1 MLPGPRTFAVNP
13 ASCKARKTFRTNNHA
28 GVAETPALRVCA
40 CLLALHG
47 SPGAFR
53 ANGPAR
59 GGPKQKEVIIM
70 TFGEKLKEVSI
81 GATALLG
88 GLGGAALGTAGGFAA
103 AGATTAAVAAL
114 GTASTGAAIS
124 GLTGVAAT
132 SATLAVLGGGTLAA
146 GGGGVALG
154 TVLLGAATLGVG
166 LMVGGILFNFVGGS
180 ISDKAD
186 EAWNQM
192 LEAEEKIN
200 KACSYMDELYDA
212 ARDYLKLLED
222 IKSGY
227 DASFREFRRLVDEKM
242 MLMIGRKMK
251 CSWRKIACYSSD
263 CSIRCAKCN
272 SLSKVI
278 IKKNSIASTTR
289 Q

>member
-1 MLPGPRTFAVNP
+1 M
-13 ASCKARKTFRTNNHA
+13 
-28 GVAETPALRVCA
+28 
-40 CLLALHG
+40 
-47 SPGAFR
+47 
-53 ANGPAR
+53 
-59 GGPKQKEVIIM
+59 
-70 TFGEKLKEVSI
+70 
-81 GATALLG
+81 
-88 GLGGAALGTAGGFAA
+88 
-103 AGATTAAVAAL
+103 
-114 GTASTGAAIS
+114 
-124 GLTGVAAT
+124 AAT
-132 SATLAVLGGGTLAA
+132 NATLAVLGGGTLAA